1 MKIHGIGT
9 DIVNMKRIEQYIRK
23 NETLFTK
30 RVFSKKEI
38 NLSKNNVNKTSFY
51 SKRFAAKEAFSKAF
65 GLGISKGIFF
75 KDIEILNNRL
85 GKPYI
90 NLKGSTLQIVKKK
103 FKKKKYDIYLSITDD
118 KPWAQSTVIITSI

>member
-38 NLSKNNVNKTSFY
+38 NLSKKNVNKTSFY